1 MITIKAGDATPTTS
15 GCAPTRARYRLR
27 IDDKISTVEY
37 TFRRAC
43 EHACHMSQM
52 WGGTVAVVRASEP
65 YHGPACWKTIVA
77 YDSGQRSYYDWREVS
92 AAREAERASGEY
104 SATLERTRE

>member
-1 MITIKAGDATPTTS
+1 MITIKAGAATPTTS

-37 TFRRAC
+37 AFRRAC
-43 EHACHMSQM
+43 EYACHMSQM
-52 WGGTVAVVRASEP
+52 WGGTVAVMNSFER
-65 YHGPACWKTIVA
+65 TIVA